1 MKDGKFILDGPK
13 AAIITDENIGG
24 LFDVALH
31 IKEEGGYYYAT
42 GY

>member
-1 MKDGKFILDGPK
+1 MNEGRFIRDGSK
-13 AAIITDENIGG
+13 ADIVSDENIGG
-24 LFDVALH
+24 LFNVPLH